1 MGFTAVRIDTA
12 GGSGLNGPHIHE
24 LVHRDATELVRQ
36 LIDRVVAARTSAS

>member
-12 GGSGLNGPHIHE
+12 GGSGVNGPHIHY
-24 LVHRDATELVRQ
+24 LVHRDAKELVRQ